1 MKKMS
6 KLLSGAMAL
15 ALVACMGTTAFAAE
29 GPQAGNTDITE
40 LDGTA
45 EINVNIAATMVEEQ
59 PAYSVN
65 VEWESMSFTYT
76 DVAKTWSTTTHTWTG
91 DDGAWSAA
99 TSDITVINH
108 SSENVDV
115 AATYTAAE
123 AGQFEEDQAY
133 LGVTVG
139 LEDFGTK
146 QLQAG
151 DEDNIDGVDGDN
163 MATAQLSV
171 SGTPTQTIANAT
183 VGTVT
188 VTVTTGTYAG

>member
-1 MKKMS
+1 MKKKS
-6 KLLSGAMAL
+6 KLLSGVMAL

-40 LDGTA
+40 LDGTTD
-45 EINVNIAATMVEEQ
+45 INVNIAATMVEEQ

-76 DVAKTWSTTTHTWTG
+76 DVAKTWSTTTHTWSADAGT
-91 DDGAWSAA
+91 WSAA

-108 SSENVDV
+108 SSEAVDV
-115 AATYTAAE
+115 AATYKAAQ

-151 DEDNIDGVDGDN
+151 DPDNTDGVDGDN

-171 SGTPTQTIANAT
+171 SGTPTQTIADAT

-188 VTVTTGTYAG
+188 VTVKTGTYAG

>member
-1 MKKMS
+1 MKKILSILCAAAVVCCMS
-6 KLLSGAMAL
+6 
-15 ALVACMGTTAFAAE
+15 VTAFAA
-29 GPQAGNTDITE
+29 GPDAGNTDITS
-40 LDGTA
+40 LNGNA
-45 EINVNIAATMVEEQ
+45 EIDVNIAATMVEEQ

-65 VEWESMSFTYT
+65 VAWESMSFTYT
-76 DVAKTWSTTTHTWTG
+76 DVAKTWSTSSHTWTG
-91 DDGAWSAA
+91 DDGSWSAA

-123 AGQFEEDQAY
+123 LGKFEEDQEY

-151 DEDNIDGVDGDN
+151 DEDNLDGVDGDN

-171 SGTPTQTIANAT
+171 SGTPTQTIANAK

-188 VTVTTGTYAG
+188 VTVTTGTYVG